1 MNLLHMKYAVE
12 VANAKSIN
20 KAAENLYVGQ
30 SALSR
35 AIKELEDSLGTKLFV
50 RSAKGVSLTP
60 DGELFIKSAKSVLDR
75 VDELERTLGKKKADK
90 IRFSISVPRASYI
103 SAAFTRFSAL
113 IGPDTDAELFY
124 KETNS
129 MRTVQNVVDGEYR
142 LGIVRY
148 AENYDKYY
156 KDMMASKGLK
166 SKVIAEF
173 HYCLVMSENGPLA
186 SKEKI
191 AVADLKNLVE
201 IAHADPYVPSISALD
216 LKKSELPE
224 YSSRRIFVFERG
236 SQFDL
241 LVNNRETYMW
251 VSPIPDAMLAR
262 YHLVQRECPE
272 NSRRYLDVLIYRE
285 DLRLSETDRLFLD
298 ELEKAKSE
306 FIG

>member
-12 VANAKSIN
+12 VANSKSIN

-35 AIKELEDSLGTKLFV
+35 AIKELEDSLGTKIFV

-60 DGELFIKSAKSVLDR
+60 DGELFIKSAKSVLEQ
-75 VDELERTLGKKKADK
+75 VDELEKSLGKKKADK

-113 IGPDTDAELFY
+113 IGPETDAELFY

-129 MRTVQNVVDGEYR
+129 MRAVQNVVDGEYR

-148 AENYDKYY
+148 AENYDRYY
-156 KDMMASKGLK
+156 KDMMASRGLK
-166 SKVIAEF
+166 SRLIAEF
-173 HYCLVMSENGPLA
+173 RYCLVMSEKGPLA
-186 SKEKI
+186 SKDKI
-191 AVADLKNLVE
+191 DVADLKNLVE

-216 LKKSELPE
+216 LKKRELPE
-224 YSSRRIFVFERG
+224 YSRRRIFVFERG

-251 VSPIPDAMLAR
+251 VSPIPESMLSR

-272 NSRRYLDVLIYRE
+272 NSRLYKDVLIYRE
-285 DLRLSETDRLFLD
+285 GLRLSDTDRLFLG

-306 FIG
+306 FLG